1 MEARCY
7 TASWGSDAEPFGGQA
22 GYHPT
27 VRVAAIQTG
36 MLVAAGVGVLGWAV
50 APAPIAGSVVDSA
63 GQPVSQATVAAA
75 SLPLGRAT
83 TALTDSSGAYRL
95 LGYL

>member
-1 MEARCY
+1 
-7 TASWGSDAEPFGGQA
+7 
-22 GYHPT
+22 